1 MNGSDLYVLV
11 DLAKQKLDITWSDKE
26 TDESIEEIVLN
37 AISIMKHKL
46 GCSDIDFTAPG
57 LDRHLFLEYVKYSWN
72 DYAHVFD
79 EENRKD
85 IIQARALHGNY

>member
-1 MNGSDLYVLV
+1 MDGLNVCILV

-26 TDESIEEIVLN
+26 TDESLSEIVQN
-37 AISIMKHKL
+37 AIPIMHHKL
-46 GCSDIDFTAPG
+46 GCSDIDFTVPG
-57 LDRHLFLEYVKYSWN
+57 LDRHLFLEYVKYIWN